1 MSMEAEATIPT
12 LIMIMVVLVYS
23 LFHYLYSTKSKW
35 YLLADHE
42 ENNNGNDD
50 DEEDEDVDCAVC
62 LSKLVCDGD
71 TFRVLKAC
79 KHGFHG
85 HCIDAWLK
93 LHSTC
98 PLCRA
103 NVVVIPSSSKHQAV
117 AGGLFCFWSNMISDL
132 LLTSI
137 SKWMDNIM
145 ISLDDELKM
154 AVCANF
160 TSIN

>member
-1 MSMEAEATIPT
+1 MEAEATIPS
-12 LIMIMVVLVYS
+12 LLIMVVLVYF

-35 YLLADHE
+35 YL
-42 ENNNGNDD
+42 NNNGSDD
-50 DEEDEDVDCAVC
+50 DDVDCAVC
-62 LSKLVCDGD
+62 LSKLVCAGERL
-71 TFRVLKAC
+71 RVLKAC
-79 KHGFHG
+79 KHRFHG

-98 PLCRA
+98 PLCRTY
-103 NVVVIPSSSKHQAV
+103 VVVIPSSKHQ
-117 AGGLFCFWSNMISDL
+117 GGLFCFWSKISDL

-145 ISLDDELKM
+145 ISLDDDLTM

>member
-1 MSMEAEATIPT
+1 MEAEATIPT
-12 LIMIMVVLVYS
+12 LIIMVVLVYS

-35 YLLADHE
+35 HLDDHD
-42 ENNNGNDD
+42 ENNNGSDD
-50 DEEDEDVDCAVC
+50 DDDDDVDCAVC
-62 LSKLVCDGD
+62 LSKLVCAGEM
-71 TFRVLKAC
+71 FRVLKAC

-98 PLCRA
+98 PLCRT
-103 NVVVIPSSSKHQAV
+103 NVSSKHQGGHA
-117 AGGLFCFWSNMISDL
+117 GLFPFWSNISDL
-132 LLTSI
+132 FLTSI

-145 ISLDDELKM
+145 ISLDEELTM
-154 AVCANF
+154 AVCVNF